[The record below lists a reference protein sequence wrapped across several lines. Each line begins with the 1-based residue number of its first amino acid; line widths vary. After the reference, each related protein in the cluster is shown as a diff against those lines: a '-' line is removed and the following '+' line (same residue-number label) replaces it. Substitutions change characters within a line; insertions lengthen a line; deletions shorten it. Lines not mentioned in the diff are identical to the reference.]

1 MNIAFLSR
9 LKWVFH
15 GLQIHQSPPVSRV
28 LNGLNPPSLR
38 ACLHGSGRHLGG
50 EVTRLGGL
58 TCRGGL
64 PGLLGKVTLSA
75 GV

>member
-1 MNIAFLSR
+1 MGLSWSTDSSVTTR
-9 LKWVFH
+9 ISCSKWVKPTFSK
-15 GLQIHQSPPVSRV
+15 GLFTWKWET
-28 LNGLNPPSLR
+28 
-38 ACLHGSGRHLGG
+38 LGG